1 MQMQAQKK
9 RIEEGEGKVEQ
20 LDKNYVEKCLEEW
33 EGRGGEGRGMS
44 LYWIRKSSTRRIK
57 DVRGSGG
64 GMIRKRNKKMI

>member
-33 EGRGGEGRGMS
+33 KGRGGECHCIELER
-44 LYWIRKSSTRRIK
+44 
-57 DVRGSGG
+57 VPQEE
-64 GMIRKRNKKMI
+64 